1 MDLWT
6 TAALVHILRWTMS
19 TVAWEVCVQSPL
31 TMPMEVLHTST
42 VTINGVLQG
51 DLLSCPSTGAWTN
64 WEDSNLIQVPCTPGP
79 TNTIRLTAGPNT
91 AGPNVNSITVS
102 SPILI
107 SQATS
112 RLYKST
118 SYLYVC
124 TV

>member
-1 MDLWT
+1 MDYGGAGTYIEMDNVDGGVGGVCSIT
-6 TAALVHILRWTMS
+6 TNYANGSS
-19 TVAWEVCVQSPL
+19 TR
-31 TMPMEVLHTST
+31 VLS

-102 SPILI
+102 SPI
-107 SQATS
+107 
-112 RLYKST
+112 
-118 SYLYVC
+118 
-124 TV
+124 